1 MFGIIRLERVYE
13 IQNTFIIIHWGKYN
27 VRTTG
32 GGIQEGDSRV
42 GGGIRTKG
50 EKMK

>member
-1 MFGIIRLERVYE
+1 MSMFVIIRLERVYE

-32 GGIQEGDSRV
+32 GGGIQEW
-42 GGGIRTKG
+42 GGRIRTKG